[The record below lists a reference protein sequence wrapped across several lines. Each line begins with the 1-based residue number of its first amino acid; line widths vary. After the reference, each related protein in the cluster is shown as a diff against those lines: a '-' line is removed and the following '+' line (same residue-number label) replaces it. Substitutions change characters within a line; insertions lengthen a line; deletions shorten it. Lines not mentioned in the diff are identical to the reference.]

1 MEHCELD
8 PEGKEKMKRSFEML
22 QLTARSYYKVL
33 RVARTIADLEGSEK
47 IESTH
52 LDEALIYRTMDQ
64 KYWR

>member
-1 MEHCELD
+1 MD
-8 PEGKEKMKRSFEML
+8 PEGKEKMKRSFETL

-47 IESTH
+47 IESPH